1 MANIADTAATLT
13 DRRITLE
20 QLRAFVMVAEGG
32 SFAGASL
39 DLGRTQS
46 AVTQSLKKLEQIL
59 DCVLLERRQGHFAG
73 LTLEGARF
81 LPMAKEILARL
92 SDAVGSFQ
100 RPPLAGRIRLGVP
113 DDFDVLDIHGVLS
126 RCLDMNPDLRIEV
139 TSAMSA
145 AVVDMF
151 NAGEIDV
158 ALLNRARGESPNV
171 GGAPRKVLRSEPLFW
186 VGREKTP
193 LGQLSTVPLVGFPDG
208 CTYRKTM
215 LLAMQRA
222 GRPCYLA
229 YTSSSYEN
237 IRKAVSAGLG
247 IAVLPRGSVGRD
259 HAILGAEEGFPPL
272 PEAELVMV
280 ANARDELY
288 RKFAAFLERSPS
300 VADAVRR
307 LSSAAA

>member
-1 MANIADTAATLT
+1 LANLDLTAPSLN

-20 QLRAFVMVAEGG
+20 QLRAFVMIAEGG

-39 DLGRTQS
+39 ELGRTQS

-59 DCVLLERRQGHFAG
+59 DCVLIERRQGHFAG
-73 LTLEGARF
+73 LTAEGARF

-126 RCLDMNPDLRIEV
+126 RCLDMNPGLRIEV

-145 AVVDMF
+145 TIVDMF
-151 NAGEIDV
+151 NAGEMDV

-186 VGREKTP
+186 VGREKTA
-193 LGQLSTVPLVGFPDG
+193 LDHFSTVPLVSFPEG

-222 GRPCYLA
+222 GKSAYLA

-237 IRKAVSAGLG
+237 IRRAVSAGLG
-247 IAVLPRGSVGRD
+247 IAVLPRGAVRSD
-259 HAILGAEEGFPPL
+259 HMILGAEEGFPPL

-280 ANARDELY
+280 ANAKEDLFR
-288 RKFAAFLERSPS
+288 RFAAFLESSPS

-307 LSSAAA
+307 LSSAA